1 MEKISYKLSDFEG
14 PLDVLLYLITKNK
27 LNICDIQISELL
39 NQYLEHIEIMQSFDM
54 DISSEFLEMAARLVY
69 IKAVMLL
76 PKNEEAEALK
86 QELTGQLL
94 EYQECKEMAN
104 ILAQKINFDTFV
116 REITPIEYN
125 MKYTREHSTE
135 SLLKAYINAVG
146 RGKNK
151 LPPPKT
157 AFSGIV
163 ERKIVSVSSKIIGV
177 MRQLWSGEQVCYEDL
192 FSNSE
197 NKSEMV
203 AIFLAVLEL
212 VKGKRV
218 RVENNEDGTENL
230 RMVNGGGRRGNKRNI
245 LSN

>member
-1 MEKISYKLSDFEG
+1 MEKISYRLSDFEG
-14 PLDVLLYLITKNK
+14 PLDVLLHLITKNK

-39 NQYLEHIEIMQSFDM
+39 EQYLEHIELMKEFDM

-76 PKNEEAEALK
+76 PKNEEAEVLK

-94 EYQECKEMAN
+94 EYQECKNMASV
-104 ILAQKINFDTFV
+104 LAGKINFDTFV
-116 REITPIEYN
+116 REMTPMEYDI
-125 MKYTREHSTE
+125 KYTRKHDCDV
-135 SLLKAYINAVG
+135 LIKAYISAVG
-146 RGKNK
+146 RGKSK

-163 ERKIVSVSSKIIGV
+163 ERKIVSVSSKIIAV
-177 MRQLWSGEQVCYEDL
+177 MRRLWSGEQVDYEDL
-192 FSNSE
+192 FANSE

-203 AIFLAVLEL
+203 AIFLAILEL

-218 RVENNEDGTENL
+218 RLEDGENGIEKV
-230 RMVNGGGRRGNKRNI
+230 RMINGGGKRGNKRNI
-245 LSN
+245 FSS

>member
-14 PLDVLLYLITKNK
+14 PLDVLLHLITKNK
-27 LNICDIQISELL
+27 LNIYDIQISELL
-39 NQYLEHIEIMQSFDM
+39 EQYFEHIRIMQEFDM

-76 PKNEEAEALK
+76 PKNEEAEVLK

-94 EYQECKEMAN
+94 EYQECKRMASV
-104 ILAQKINFDTFV
+104 LAAKINFDTFV
-116 REITPIEYN
+116 RETTPIEYD
-125 MKYTREHSTE
+125 MKYTREHQSDI
-135 SLLKAYINAVG
+135 LVKAYINALG
-146 RGKNK
+146 KGKNK

-177 MRQLWSGEQVCYEDL
+177 MRKLWSGEQVNYEDL

-218 RVENNEDGTENL
+218 RVEDGENGTEKL
-230 RMVNGGGRRGNKRNI
+230 RMVNGGGKRGNKRDI
-245 LSN
+245 LRY